1 MDLVRGDKGGN
12 HMKFHVEIINSW
24 KAGSVDNVHIYCMFE
39 AADTYENMMKVWEP
53 FQSEIKKMYDPE
65 FKIQGRPV
73 KIFVGGDYHYLDDM
87 LGHQG

>member
-1 MDLVRGDKGGN
+1 
-12 HMKFHVEIINSW
+12 
-24 KAGSVDNVHIYCMFE
+24 MFE